1 MFQQPRQDITRV
13 VAIRW
18 FARGR
23 VLVKDLSTGLTTTL
37 HGLLPGEIAS
47 LELPASGKVRDGKI
61 HLIEKASP
69 ERATPTCARFDQCS
83 GCAIQH
89 ADDSAQSD
97 YLRSTIREVLSRFA
111 GAVLSNEDIEI
122 VHSLRG
128 GHRNRTRLL
137 WRFAQDGQNS
147 QLGLRSRRG
156 NEVVS
161 LGACPANHTLLRLAV
176 QTLEDAA
183 EDVLRSVGIH
193 SSRAS
198 AHNPLDH
205 AVIELAISS
214 DDISSLLGHPEEQQ
228 VAHIT
233 LNLQLHPELSSHYHH
248 PLQAALIRSLA
259 HVMRPK
265 GIEVSCRESLGW
277 SEANPGARKAL
288 LAWVDDQL
296 PKTMQTLLDPTCATG
311 GLSLALAIKRTGGI
325 TVAASDRN
333 WNAVQEAA
341 KTAEARK
348 VPTALNARPLKQP
361 TPERRRYELRG
372 GDALAV
378 MQSDLRAQKSYD
390 AALINPM
397 REPLGEA
404 AMDALS
410 QLVTHSIVYLAP
422 APQAGAKDVANL
434 IARSWRI
441 AACAAIETHPWT
453 ARPMLALRLE
463 RTRAATNSN

>member
-23 VLVKDLSTGLTTTL
+23 VLVKDLSTGITTTL

-47 LELPASGKVRDGKI
+47 LRLPASGKVRDGEI
-61 HLIEKASP
+61 LVIEKASP
-69 ERATPTCARFDQCS
+69 ERATPTCARFDECS

-89 ADDSAQSD
+89 ADDAAQSD

-111 GAVLSNEDIEI
+111 GAVLSNVDTEI
-122 VHSLRG
+122 VHSFRG
-128 GHRNRTRLL
+128 SHRNRTRLL
-137 WRFAQDGQNS
+137 WRFDQDGQNS

-156 NEVVS
+156 DEVVS
-161 LGACPANHTLLRLAV
+161 LGACPANHALLRLAV
-176 QTLEDAA
+176 QTLENAA

-193 SSRAS
+193 SSRAGS
-198 AHNPLDH
+198 NPLDH

-214 DDISSLLGHPEEQQ
+214 DDISNLLGHPEEQQ

-233 LNLQLHPELSSHYHH
+233 LNLQLHPELSSHDHH

-265 GIEVSCRESLGW
+265 GIEVSCRESQGW

-288 LAWVDDQL
+288 LEWVDDQL
-296 PKTMQTLLDPTCATG
+296 PRTTRTLLDPTCAAG

-341 KTAEARK
+341 ETAKAWK
-348 VPTALNARPLKQP
+348 VPTALNARPPRKP

-378 MQSDLRAQKSYD
+378 MQNDLRAQKTYD

-404 AMDALS
+404 AMEALS

-422 APQAGAKDVANL
+422 APQAGAKDVASL
-434 IARSWRI
+434 IARKWRI
-441 AACAAIETHPWT
+441 AACAATETHPWT